1 MHAFSM
7 LATGL
12 AAQLQRG
19 FYSSASSQVRLQ
31 MSHFSSSSV
40 KPCVQKIREEK
51 LNPKN
56 IVVISALQQLRDF
69 TKTHCVKL
77 LIIIINVLYK
87 SIKHNI
93 VMNKNIFF
101 YIICSI

>member
-1 MHAFSM
+1 M
-7 LATGL
+7 
-12 AAQLQRG
+12 
-19 FYSSASSQVRLQ
+19 
-31 MSHFSSSSV
+31 
-40 KPCVQKIREEK
+40 QKKKREEK

-56 IVVISALQQLRDF
+56 IVVISALRELREF

-93 VMNKNIFF
+93 VMNKNIIFRLF
-101 YIICSI
+101 VVFEL

>member
-1 MHAFSM
+1 MHAFST

-40 KPCVQKIREEK
+40 KPCVQKKKKREEK

-56 IVVISALQQLRDF
+56 IVVISALQQLREF

-87 SIKHNI
+87 SIKHI
-93 VMNKNIFF
+93 IMNKKIFL
-101 YIICSI
+101 YCL